1 MTKLQMYNT
10 IAGKYEEISFTDWTL
25 SSETINEVSYNVY
38 TYSGDPR
45 GSVKVKVTF

>member
-1 MTKLQMYNT
+1 MYNT
-10 IAGKYEEISFTDWTL
+10 IAGKYEDVAFTDWTL

-38 TYSGDPR
+38 TYSGEPR